1 MNDKVIEF
9 PKHKV
14 VRDVPVDVI
23 EERNR
28 KADQKMAD
36 ALVEDMAGILVT
48 ELDNFDIDVQS
59 KTFAKDFIVVVD
71 AIKAAI
77 FRQFGLDHPFHAFT
91 DKNISIIDAD
101 FGTTLTK
108 EEIQEK
114 LDEVMA
120 DLVATKERLDSEA
133 EE

>member
-1 MNDKVIEF
+1 MSDKVIEF

-14 VRDVPVDVI
+14 VRDVPGDVI

-36 ALVEDMAGILVT
+36 ALVDDMAGLIAT

-71 AIKAAI
+71 SLKACI
-77 FRQFGLDHPFHAFT
+77 YRQFGLKHHFHEFT

-101 FGTTLTK
+101 FGSLTK
-108 EEIQEK
+108 EEIQDK
-114 LDEVMA
+114 LDEVMS
-120 DLVATKERLDSEA
+120 DLIATKEKLDSET

>member
-1 MNDKVIEF
+1 MSDKVIEF

-14 VRDVPVDVI
+14 VRDVPGEVI

-36 ALVEDMAGILVT
+36 ALVDDMAGLIAT

-59 KTFAKDFIVVVD
+59 KGFAKDFIVVVD
-71 AIKAAI
+71 ALKAAI
-77 FRQFGLDHPFHAFT
+77 YRQFGLEHHFHDFT

-101 FGTTLTK
+101 FGSLTK
-108 EEIQEK
+108 EQIQDK
-114 LDEVMA
+114 IDAVMA
-120 DLVATKERLDSEA
+120 DLVATKEKLDEVP

>member
-1 MNDKVIEF
+1 MDKVIEF

-14 VRDVPVDVI
+14 VRDVPGDVI

-36 ALVEDMAGILVT
+36 AMVDDLAGIIAT
-48 ELDNFDIDVQS
+48 ELDNFDLDVQG
-59 KTFAKDFIVVVD
+59 KDFAKDFIVVVD
-71 AIKAAI
+71 ALKAAI
-77 FRQFGLDHPFHAFT
+77 YRQFGLPHHFHEFT

-101 FGTTLTK
+101 FGSLSKEQIQDRIDVLMDDLIATK
-108 EEIQEK
+108 EK
-114 LDEVMA
+114 LD
-120 DLVATKERLDSEA
+120 SPA